1 MDQAT
6 KDRVRGRLERRYEEL
21 SETYANAL
29 AAGPSYSVEG
39 QSVSY
44 EAYLA
49 QLLAGMKG
57 LRDEINALDGGLV
70 TTPWQLT
77 SRSFP
82 G

>member
-6 KDRVRGRLERRYEEL
+6 KDRVRGKLERRYEEV
-21 SETYANAL
+21 SEQYANAL

-44 EAYLA
+44 DAYLA
-49 QLLAGMKG
+49 QLQAALKG

-70 TTPWQLT
+70 TTPWVART
-77 SRSFP
+77 VIYP